1 MYLPLRNA
9 CVPSRDCGV
18 HAWDGIPGRGKA
30 GVLGWDRHGWEEEYS
45 SGVVVVIVC
54 SFGYD
59 LII

>member
-1 MYLPLRNA
+1 
-9 CVPSRDCGV
+9 V